1 MRNHHGRAR
10 RGHHRAFVDREIRHG
25 AGALQ
30 KAIKTLRKFV
40 EPTGT
45 ERIVINLIFIELVFV
60 RSCCCYLKII
70 NDVGRNHI
78 LFGQICCKMKVVTL

>member
-1 MRNHHGRAR
+1 MRNHHGRER

-45 ERIVINLIFIELVFV
+45 ERIVINLIFIELVTLKRV
-60 RSCCCYLKII
+60 ILTYLKLKCTRS
-70 NDVGRNHI
+70 VKEFV
-78 LFGQICCKMKVVTL
+78 LVT